1 MTMESAMGY
10 PGAQFVEVRGLRL
23 WTSVRGEGRP
33 LLLING
39 IGASLELFDPIRNA
53 FAGVQTIAFD
63 APGAGRSSVP
73 RVPRPLRMFAQ
84 VVEEMLSRLG
94 FVEVDVLGVSWGG
107 ALAQELAWR
116 YPHRVRRLILAA
128 TSAGWIGLPPNPLS
142 AGLMAN
148 PLRYWSSSYL
158 ESIAGTVYGG
168 ELRENPEL
176 LRERGYYRMVR
187 PSSFTGY
194 LGQAVALVGWTSLP
208 WLWRLTQPTLIVAG
222 DDDPITPLFNARVM
236 ARLIP
241 NSRLHVIE
249 GGGHLTLLTR
259 TGEIVP
265 AIVDFLH
272 ESDGA
277 ATIE

>member
-1 MTMESAMGY
+1 MGY
-10 PGAQFVEVRGLRL
+10 RCGQFVEVRGLRL
-23 WTSVRGEGRP
+23 WTSVRGEERP

-39 IGASLELFDPIRNA
+39 IGASLELLDPIRNA
-53 FAGVQTIAFD
+53 FEGLQTIAFD

-73 RVPRPLRMFAQ
+73 RMPLSLRKLAR

-94 FVEVDVLGVSWGG
+94 FAQVDVLGVSWGG
-107 ALAQELAWR
+107 ALAQEYAWR

-128 TSAGWIGLPPNPLS
+128 TGPGWISLPPNPLA
-142 AGLMAN
+142 AGLMAT

-158 ESIAGTVYGG
+158 ERIAGTVYGG

-176 LRERGYYRMVR
+176 LRERGYYRMVS
-187 PSSFTGY
+187 PPSFTGY
-194 LGQAVALVGWTSLP
+194 LGQALALVGWTSLP

-222 DDDPITPLFNARVM
+222 DDDPIAPLFNARIM

-259 TGEIVP
+259 AREIAP

-272 ESDGA
+272 GK
-277 ATIE
+277 

>member
-1 MTMESAMGY
+1 MVSATGDA
-10 PGAQFVEVRGLRL
+10 GTQFVEVRGLRL
-23 WTSVRGEGRP
+23 WTSVRGAGPP

-39 IGASLELFDPIRNA
+39 IGASLELLEPIRTA
-53 FAGVQTIAFD
+53 FAGLQTIAFD
-63 APGAGRSSVP
+63 APGAGHSSVP
-73 RVPRPLRMFAQ
+73 WVPLSLRKIAR

-94 FVEVDVLGVSWGG
+94 FAQVDVLGVSWGG
-107 ALAQELAWR
+107 ALAQEFTRL

-128 TSAGWIGLPPNPLS
+128 TSAGWIGFPPNPVAAVLI
-142 AGLMAN
+142 AT
-148 PLRYWSSSYL
+148 PLRYWSLSYL
-158 ESIAGTVYGG
+158 ECIAGRVYGG

-176 LRERGYYRMVR
+176 LREHGYYRMVR
-187 PSSFTGY
+187 PPSFTGY

-208 WLWRLTQPTLIVAG
+208 WLWRLTQPTLILAG
-222 DDDPITPLFNARVM
+222 DDDPITPLCNARIM

-259 TGEIVP
+259 TDEVAP
-265 AIVDFLH
+265 AIVDFLC

-277 ATIE
+277 AT

>member
-1 MTMESAMGY
+1 MGH

-39 IGASLELFDPIRNA
+39 WGASLELLDPIRSA
-53 FAGVQTIAFD
+53 FEGLQTIAFD
-63 APGAGRSSVP
+63 APGAGHSSVP
-73 RVPRPLRMFAQ
+73 RLPLPLRMFAQ

-94 FVEVDVLGVSWGG
+94 FAEVDVLGVSWGG
-107 ALAQELAWR
+107 ALAQEFARR

-128 TSAGWIGLPPNPLS
+128 TSAGWIGLPPNPVS
-142 AGLMAN
+142 AVLMAN

-168 ELRENPEL
+168 ELREKPEL
-176 LRERGYYRMVR
+176 LRERGYYRLVR
-187 PSSFTGY
+187 PSSFAGY
-194 LGQAVALVGWTSLP
+194 LGQAAALIGWSSLP

-259 TGEIVP
+259 TREIVP

-272 ESDGA
+272 ENNGA
-277 ATIE
+277 ATVE